1 MRVAVAGADS
11 VVGRCAVPGLE
22 AAGHEVVR
30 VGADPQSLLD
40 VDATRDAM
48 LGCDALV
55 NLSAQIPV
63 GPRAR
68 WPRAW
73 RTHDLLRSEGVRTL
87 VAAARAAGVRRV
99 VQQSVSFVYADQ
111 GDDWVTEESP
121 VGVTPAT
128 EPASVGELAVQ
139 DFASACRFGV
149 VLRMGLVLGDS
160 ILSRWSV
167 RAAAEGRPV
176 GLGSPDGFIH
186 VIHSDDVGDAV
197 AAALQVPSG
206 VYNVGSHPVRRADLV
221 EGFARAAGR
230 ERGAFQGPLRSRLG
244 GHRLEPLARSLRV
257 SSQRF
262 SSATGWVPARETFDG
277 GWLDATPETA
287 RTSRT
292 SRTAAAVANEMAER

>member
-11 VVGRCAVPGLE
+11 VVGRCAVPGIE

-30 VGADPQSLLD
+30 VAGGPHSLPDLD
-40 VDATRDAM
+40 TTREA
-48 LGCDALV
+48 LAGCDALV

-68 WPRAW
+68 WSRAW

-87 VAAARAAGVRRV
+87 VTAARAAGVRRV

-111 GDDWVTEESP
+111 GDDWVTEGSP

-160 ILSRWSV
+160 ILSRWSL
-167 RAAAEGRPV
+167 RAAAHGRPV

-206 VYNVGSHPVRRADLV
+206 VYNVGSEPVRRADLV

-230 ERGAFQGPLRSRLG
+230 ERGAFQGPLMSRLG

-257 SSQRF
+257 SSERF
-262 SSATGWVPARETFDG
+262 SSVTGWLPARESFDAA
-277 GWLDATPETA
+277 WLDTTRETA
-287 RTSRT
+287 RT
-292 SRTAAAVANEMAER
+292 EMAER